1 MRAVPRRTEGSGTKV
16 PRLRRNAGNAPSRC
30 VQACSEEAKGI
41 IFPTLHLVIIED
53 EAFETAVLGEDAGLR
68 GDGLGG
74 EDAVDGGEEGV
85 AVEELAVAGEL
96 LDAVDAAVA
105 FDLDGDVL
113 AVGVEAMMST
123 GPIAVGYSRRM
134 SLEPGPMRSICSER

>member
-1 MRAVPRRTEGSGTKV
+1 MSAPRLRSNAGNAPPHNTPLNTPRCARYQDAPKEAVIKV
-16 PRLRRNAGNAPSRC
+16 PRLRSNAGNAPSRC

-74 EDAVDGGEEGV
+74 EDAVDGGEEG
-85 AVEELAVAGEL
+85 GR
-96 LDAVDAAVA
+96 
-105 FDLDGDVL
+105 G
-113 AVGVEAMMST
+113 
-123 GPIAVGYSRRM
+123 
-134 SLEPGPMRSICSER
+134 